1 MILNLFCFFAAA
13 FWLLLHVAVAV
24 TVVVAVI
31 AVIVVIV
38 GLFYLLLFTVH
49 VGLVL
54 TTSWVYVYVCFSLLH
69 SFFSFLVFVSS
80 SSCNV
85 GVVGIVYCCYGY
97 GVVAGSSHCIMLCD
111 TPWMVIVVGWW

>member
-13 FWLLLHVAVAV
+13 FWLLLHVAV

-54 TTSWVYVYVCFSLLH
+54 TTSWVYV
-69 SFFSFLVFVSS
+69 
-80 SSCNV
+80 
-85 GVVGIVYCCYGY
+85 
-97 GVVAGSSHCIMLCD
+97 
-111 TPWMVIVVGWW
+111 